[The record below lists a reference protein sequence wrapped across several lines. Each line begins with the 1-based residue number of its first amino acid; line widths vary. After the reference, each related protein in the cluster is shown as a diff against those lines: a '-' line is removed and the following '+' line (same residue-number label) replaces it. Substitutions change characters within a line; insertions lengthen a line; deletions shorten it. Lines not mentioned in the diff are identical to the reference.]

1 MTTMKKNRV
10 FLATVV
16 FLSVLLTTN
25 VATGDCL
32 VGDIMYSEGD
42 SVGTIGW
49 ECHKD
54 NNKTYDGTESVCQNG
69 QVVRKPVVLE
79 CSGTVAN
86 LCHSVCGPRQIGGAL
101 CLSTTTDVPEH
112 CANATL
118 REPSSLDLVPYHR
131 RYRNRKTS
139 FVWNSWA
146 GSSVSIISGSAL
158 FPHSP
163 GNL

>member
-16 FLSVLLTTN
+16 FLLALMTTK

-79 CSGTVAN
+79 CSGTVAY
-86 LCHSVCGPRQIGGAL
+86 CVQCVWTETDWRGAVFVHHHGRARAL
-101 CLSTTTDVPEH
+101 CQ
-112 CANATL
+112 
-118 REPSSLDLVPYHR
+118 
-131 RYRNRKTS
+131 
-139 FVWNSWA
+139 
-146 GSSVSIISGSAL
+146 
-158 FPHSP
+158 
-163 GNL
+163 